1 MSTSN
6 SKTPRFQHVLH
17 VRLSSHTYEHVKA
30 QAACVGVS
38 RSRFAREVLEGV
50 KIRTAADAA
59 VLREL
64 RRLGGL
70 CKHAIL
76 EGADSEECKNTIKS
90 LSNYASALIKNLE
103 EQPCKIL

>member
-6 SKTPRFQHVLH
+6 SKTPRFQRTLH
-17 VRLSSHTYEHVKA
+17 IRLSSADYEHIGA

-38 RSRFAREVLEGV
+38 KSRFAREVLEGV

-76 EGADSEECKNTIKS
+76 EGADSQECTNAIKT
-90 LSNYASALIKNLE
+90 LGNYASALIKNLE

>member
-38 RSRFAREVLEGV
+38 RSRFAREVLEGT